1 MFDKFNTEVLCQ
13 VLCFGDQE
21 KLELA
26 NTNIPLSS
34 WSDSE
39 RDLYSLSIIFS

>member
-26 NTNIPLSS
+26 I
-34 WSDSE
+34 
-39 RDLYSLSIIFS
+39 LSIGYAEGLIDALIFLGEIELEW